1 MDMGITNKVVI
12 VTGASKGIGKAV
24 AEIFAEEGAKLV
36 LCARSED
43 LLLAQAKQLTEAHE
57 VEVLP
62 VVVDL
67 ASQQGVDDCI
77 AATLARFGQIDILIN
92 NAGAI
97 RGGGLLDK
105 PDADWLED
113 WQLKLFGYIRM
124 MRTTFPEME
133 RQGGGRIVNIIGN
146 GGRMPR
152 AGYLAGAGANAGLMA
167 ITKGVAEQG
176 ASKNILVNAVNPGP
190 VHTPRWDGMVSAIAS
205 QRDADPQQVEAAM
218 VKNIPLKRPAEPE
231 EVSAVALFLAS
242 KHASYMTGEIVQVDG
257 GAANCL

>member
-1 MDMGITNKVVI
+1 
-12 VTGASKGIGKAV
+12 
-24 AEIFAEEGAKLV
+24 
-36 LCARSED
+36 
-43 LLLAQAKQLTEAHE
+43 
-57 VEVLP
+57 
-62 VVVDL
+62 
-67 ASQQGVDDCI
+67 
-77 AATLARFGQIDILIN
+77 
-92 NAGAI
+92 
-97 RGGGLLDK
+97 
-105 PDADWLED
+105 
-113 WQLKLFGYIRM
+113 
-124 MRTTFPEME
+124 
-133 RQGGGRIVNIIGN
+133 
-146 GGRMPR
+146 MPR